1 MHAGEMKKGRDQR
14 TNGGRLPTGIV
25 EMIKL
30 AGKQEEKCTPA
41 RRGKAEASV
50 QTEADCAPA
59 SSRRPSR
66 RRNGIKNARRR
77 GEERQGPA
85 CTRREIP
92 RRHRRNGQG
101 GGETG

>member
-1 MHAGEMKKGRDQR
+1 MHAGEMKKGRGQR

-66 RRNGIKNARRR
+66 RRNGIKNARR
-77 GEERQGPA
+77 
-85 CTRREIP
+85 
-92 RRHRRNGQG
+92 
-101 GGETG
+101 